1 MMYQSNGD
9 VAFDN
14 DAYQSGID
22 EGIRRTLSD
31 IENLYIETE
40 DSETFGDMVRDYLID
55 NGFIQSMND
64 D

>member
-14 DAYQSGID
+14 EAFQNGIN
-22 EGIRRTLSD
+22 EGIRRTLAD
-31 IENLYIETE
+31 IENIYIETD
-40 DSETFGDMVRDYLID
+40 DSETFGDMVREYLID

>member
-1 MMYQSNGD
+1 MMYQNNGD
-9 VAFDN
+9 VVFDN
-14 DAYQSGID
+14 EAYQNGID
-22 EGIRRTLSD
+22 EGIRRTLAD

-40 DSETFGDMVRDYLID
+40 DSETFGNYVREYLID

>member
-14 DAYQSGID
+14 EAFQDGID
-22 EGIRRTLSD
+22 EGIRRTLAD
-31 IENLYIETE
+31 IENIYIETD
-40 DSETFGDMVRDYLID
+40 DSETFGDMVREYLID